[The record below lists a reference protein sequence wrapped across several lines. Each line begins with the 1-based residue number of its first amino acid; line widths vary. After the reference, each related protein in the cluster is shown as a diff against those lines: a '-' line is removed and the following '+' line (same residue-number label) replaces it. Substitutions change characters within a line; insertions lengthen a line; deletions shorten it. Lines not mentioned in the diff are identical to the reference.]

1 MCHGHVASS
10 STVPPAA
17 LTCSVA
23 LTVSDGVDNE
33 EGVTEGENDDYEVIR
48 KAERMGQIMIVRSDN
63 DCDVI
68 GGKAWHTRRLATQTV
83 NALRQEGPRL
93 KHRPKNLRA
102 L

>member
-48 KAERMGQIMIVRSDN
+48 K
-63 DCDVI
+63 
-68 GGKAWHTRRLATQTV
+68 
-83 NALRQEGPRL
+83 EGPRL

>member
-48 KAERMGQIMIVRSDN
+48 KAERMGQIMIVRSEMI
-63 DCDVI
+63 VMSLVERH
-68 GGKAWHTRRLATQTV
+68 GTRGDWQHKR
-83 NALRQEGPRL
+83 
-93 KHRPKNLRA
+93 
-102 L
+102 